1 MGGQILMPDLEVEN
15 ILLYLK
21 LCLQEMLQVLCI
33 YGYKN
38 E

>member
-21 LCLQEMLQVLCI
+21 LRLQEMLKDLCI
-33 YGYKN
+33 YGSKN
-38 E
+38 K